1 MVKES
6 LLLVCL
12 DVSPPQGGYMNSSVN
27 DFSDS
32 SKSKKSGKSR
42 STELADN
49 SPEMPPALDPMATA
63 QVAPPPDPLPE
74 EAPNNAT
81 TEEATTP
88 TVALESSPDPN
99 VEAGDDDDSGAHDP
113 EEAPDNWE
121 MAVMRQHPIPPPSE
135 PKQYRA
141 IGLVKGRYVASEEQ
155 FTKGNLVTPD
165 GAEINAVLLGRVMS
179 LVKNHLNL
187 EQDHLWVVYPRTR
200 QKEGNLHA
208 QIMGVWE
215 PEQLSK
221 EEEEAMAAGESPETP
236 APATSVEAAKP
247 LEAASPDEY
256 PPVED
261 GYFSI
266 RGEIVYQS
274 QDEGYAIVKI
284 KQSPRKDPDKP
295 KFFKLK
301 LYGTIE
307 GKAVGHFWD
316 FHVQRRGDDLTILQG
331 NDMGE
336 VQARRK
342 PMRKGGRP
350 GGSRPGGR
358 RFDHYESKRTTEFT
372 SERKEALPKPTV
384 KRNQP
389 KEDSPAS
396 ST

>member
-1 MVKES
+1 
-6 LLLVCL
+6 
-12 DVSPPQGGYMNSSVN
+12 MNSSVN

-32 SKSKKSGKSR
+32 SKSKKSGQSR
-42 STELADN
+42 STELATN
-49 SPEMPPALDPMATA
+49 SPEMPPALDQGAIDA
-63 QVAPPPDPLPE
+63 VAPPPPE
-74 EAPNNAT
+74 EPPNNAT
-81 TEEATTP
+81 AEEVTTP
-88 TVALESSPDPN
+88 EVAPETSPDPM
-99 VEAGDDDDSGAHDP
+99 VVAGDRDVTADPDS

-141 IGLVKGRYVASEEQ
+141 IGLVKGRYLASEEQ

-215 PEQLSK
+215 PEQLSQ
-221 EEEEAMAAGESPETP
+221 EDEEAMAAGESPEVPASATDTP
-236 APATSVEAAKP
+236 AEALTP
-247 LEAASPDEY
+247 NEAGAADEY

-274 QDEGYAIVKI
+274 QEEGYAIVKI

-350 GGSRPGGR
+350 GGQRPGGR
-358 RFDHYESKRTTEFT
+358 RFDHYESKRIPDAS

-389 KEDSPAS
+389 QQDSQAS
-396 ST
+396 PT